1 METAERATL
10 SVPFTS
16 LLKFSLL
23 YDPNNNHKEAMNG
36 YKYVY
41 TFILCQNMYGAHLI

>member
-36 YKYVY
+36 YKYVLH
-41 TFILCQNMYGAHLI
+41 TLSDLI